1 MLSQLNR
8 SVIAIYSLLTTGG
21 LWFIIISMRIS
32 RIIYLAS
39 LWAMGIA
46 LGVIVVSD
54 ILFPV
59 SDAYLR
65 TFGTIALIAAVGVL
79 YGLISGRR
87 RG

>member
-1 MLSQLNR
+1 
-8 SVIAIYSLLTTGG
+8 
-21 LWFIIISMRIS
+21 MRIS